1 MRRGLDGRVRGF
13 GALAGLIAVTVALL
27 AGGVAS
33 AQTADGF
40 PRKNIRV
47 VVPFAPG
54 GAADIMAR
62 SLIQQAS
69 VETGWQLYV
78 ENISGAGGLVG
89 AQAAARSPADGYTLL
104 LCNIACAANQFVTEN
119 TAWDP
124 KTAIAPVIVVG
135 NLPNILVV
143 GPSSGAKS
151 LQEFLALARA
161 KPGRLSMASSGPG
174 SSSYMTGE
182 LLRVKANVDILD
194 VPYRGSGAA
203 MPDILAG
210 RVDSMVMGLPE
221 SLPFIRD
228 GKLKAL
234 GVTSIER
241 APSLPDVP
249 TFAQAGVPDY
259 AFLGWL
265 SLFVPQKTPAAIVAV
280 LNAGFDKTIKSP
292 ALSKRFAELSIQ
304 PGGGPA
310 ATAGKLLNDDIDLWG
325 PLIASRKAHKAA
337 K

>member
-1 MRRGLDGRVRGF
+1 MRNLKRRLTRF
-13 GALAGLIAVTVALL
+13 VALSLVGL
-27 AGGVAS
+27 AAAALVPKPAS
-33 AQTADGF
+33 AQAADGF
-40 PRKNIRV
+40 PKKNIRV

-62 SLIQQAS
+62 TLIQQAS
-69 VETGWQLYV
+69 AETGWQLYV

-89 AQAAARSPADGYTLL
+89 AQAAARSAADGYTLL

-135 NLPNILVV
+135 NLPNILVA
-143 GPSSGAKS
+143 GPRSGAKT
-151 LQEFLALARA
+151 LAEFVALARA
-161 KPGRLSMASSGPG
+161 KPGQLSMASSGPG

-210 RVDSMVMGLPE
+210 RVDAMVMGVPE

-228 GKLKAL
+228 GKLMAL
-234 GVTSIER
+234 GVTSDVR
-241 APSLPDVP
+241 TPALPNVP
-249 TFAQAGVPDY
+249 TFAQAGVKDY
-259 AFLGWL
+259 SFLGWL
-265 SLFVPQKTPAAIVAV
+265 SLFVPKKTPPAIIAV
-280 LNAGFDKTIKSP
+280 LNAGFDKAIKSP
-292 ALSKRFAELSIQ
+292 ALAKRFAELSIQ
-304 PGGGPA
+304 PVGGPA
-310 ATAGKLLNDDIDLWG
+310 STAGKLLNDDIDLWG
-325 PLIASRKAHKAA
+325 PLIASRKAKTVP

>member
-1 MRRGLDGRVRGF
+1 
-13 GALAGLIAVTVALL
+13 
-27 AGGVAS
+27 
-33 AQTADGF
+33 
-40 PRKNIRV
+40 
-47 VVPFAPG
+47 
-54 GAADIMAR
+54 
-62 SLIQQAS
+62 
-69 VETGWQLYV
+69 
-78 ENISGAGGLVG
+78 
-89 AQAAARSPADGYTLL
+89 
-104 LCNIACAANQFVTEN
+104 
-119 TAWDP
+119 
-124 KTAIAPVIVVG
+124 
-135 NLPNILVV
+135 
-143 GPSSGAKS
+143 
-151 LQEFLALARA
+151 
-161 KPGRLSMASSGPG
+161 GPG

-280 LNAGFDKTIKSP
+280 LNAGFDKAIKSP

-310 ATAGKLLNDDIDLWG
+310 ATAGK
-325 PLIASRKAHKAA
+325 
-337 K
+337 